1 MSTIEVVKLRMKI
14 GVHEFEAE
22 GPPDLV
28 TAQLET
34 WKHLAGLDAAAATA
48 DGRTAAGGDPALR
61 ALFAADAEQ
70 KLIRLRVRPSG
81 QRRNADAALLILY
94 GYHTW
99 FTASEDEAVPAT
111 RLKAALA
118 ASGHRPKRL
127 DRVIAPHLA
136 AGLVS
141 KSGRHRHATYALTI
155 SGRQHAG
162 SLSSGEP
169 SELPGN
175 VVGVVRPTAHPSST
189 G

>member
-1 MSTIEVVKLRMKI
+1 MRAATTMSAIEVVKLRMKI

-22 GPPDLV
+22 GPRDLV

-34 WKHLAGLDAAAATA
+34 WKHLAGLYAAAATA
-48 DGRTAAGGDPALR
+48 DGRTAAGDPALR
-61 ALFAADAEQ
+61 PPFAADAER
-70 KLIRLRVRPSG
+70 KLIRLRVSPSG

-99 FTASEDEAVPAT
+99 FAATDEEEVPAT

-127 DRVIAPHLA
+127 DRVLAPHLA

-141 KSGRHRHATYALTI
+141 KSGRHRHETYALTI
-155 SGRQHAG
+155 SGAPARRGARTPA
-162 SLSSGEP
+162 L
-169 SELPGN
+169 
-175 VVGVVRPTAHPSST
+175 
-189 G
+189 